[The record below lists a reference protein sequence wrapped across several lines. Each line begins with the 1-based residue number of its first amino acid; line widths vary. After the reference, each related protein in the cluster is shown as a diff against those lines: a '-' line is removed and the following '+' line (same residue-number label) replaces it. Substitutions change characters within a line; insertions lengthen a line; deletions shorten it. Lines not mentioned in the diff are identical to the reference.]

1 MFEAIAE
8 HFNRLAP
15 TYDANPLYQLVGRA
29 EMAAIGRL
37 LPQERGAVLDYGCG
51 TGRFSLPLAAH
62 GYDVTG
68 YDIAGN
74 MVAQARIKAK
84 RLGINAEFTDDAAA
98 IADRQ
103 WPLVLCMGVLDYYR
117 DPTTLLRLVVPHV
130 APGGTL
136 IVGAPNLYGPFS
148 WGHTLICLFRL
159 RMYMHTAASLIKAA
173 ERLGMRS
180 TGITYAFP
188 AIAPIGMTVLIAFQ
202 RTQGGSL

>member
-29 EMAAIGRL
+29 EM
-37 LPQERGAVLDYGCG
+37 
-51 TGRFSLPLAAH
+51 

-68 YDIAGN
+68 YDIASN
-74 MVAQARIKAK
+74 MVAQARSKVK
-84 RLGINAEFTDDAAA
+84 QLGVHAEFTDDAAA
-98 IADRQ
+98 IAGRQ

-117 DPTTLLRLVVPHV
+117 DPATLLRLVVPHL

-148 WGHTLICLFRL
+148 WGHSLICLFRL
-159 RMYMHTAASLIKAA
+159 RMYMHTAAGLIKAA
-173 ERLGMRS
+173 ERLGMRAA
-180 TGITYAFP
+180 GVTYAFP
-188 AIAPIGMTVLIAFQ
+188 AIAPVGMTVLIAFRWAQ
-202 RTQGGSL
+202 ET